1 MEYSG
6 FIDIKEPGK
15 YTFYVASNDGSKL
28 FVNKKLVVDND
39 GLHGADEEKT
49 SQIYLNKG
57 SYPIKLIYFQAGGG
71 LFLNVSYSRP
81 NVEKCEIPAVVLVQ
95 NP

>member
-1 MEYSG
+1 MEYSE
-6 FIDIKEPGK
+6 FIDIKEPGE

-28 FVNKKLVVDND
+28 FVNEKLVVDND

-49 SQIYLNKG
+49 GQIYLSKG

-71 LFLNVSYSRP
+71 LFLKVSYSGSKL
-81 NVEKCEIPAVVLVQ
+81 EKCEIPAVVLMQ